1 MKRLRSSSSWAP
13 DATMASALIGML
25 IGGCAPIPPERA
37 AERGRLEAAAGE
49 CRAKFPFIV
58 RYEIDSFDQLV
69 YYFRENVR
77 HQDRE
82 AFVDCVRDRLR
93 AP

>member
-1 MKRLRSSSSWAP
+1 MV
-13 DATMASALIGML
+13 SALIRML
-25 IGGCAPIPPERA
+25 IGGCAAIPPERA
-37 AERGRLEAAAGE
+37 AERARLEAAAGE
-49 CRAKFPFIV
+49 CRVKFPFIV

-69 YYFRENVR
+69 YYFREDVR

-82 AFVDCVRDRLR
+82 SFVDCVRDHLG